1 MLLIYTGNGKGKTS
15 ASVGQAIRALGQGFT
30 VYFGQFMKRPEQ
42 AGEQKILATL
52 LHEHFF
58 ASGAGFFRKEEERP
72 AHREAALRLLHW
84 ANTHLDTADMMILDE
99 TLYALGSGLLTQQEI
114 TALLDAAEKAGTHV
128 VLSGRGLPDWL
139 RERAD
144 LVTEMMEIKHPYNLG
159 EKAGK
164 GIEY

>member
-15 ASVGQAIRALGQGFT
+15 ASVGQAIRALGQGLT

-52 LHEHFF
+52 LNERFL
-58 ASGAGFFRKEEERP
+58 ACGAGFFRKEEERP
-72 AHREAALRLLHW
+72 THREAALHLLQW
-84 ANTHLDTADMMILDE
+84 ATAHLDTADMIILDE

-114 TALLDAAEKAGTHV
+114 TTLLDAAERAGTHV

-159 EKAGK
+159 ERAGK

>member
-1 MLLIYTGNGKGKTS
+1 MLIIYTGNGKGKTS

-30 VYFGQFMKRPEQ
+30 VYFGQFMKRPQQ
-42 AGEQKILATL
+42 AGEQQILTTL
-52 LHEHFF
+52 LNDRFL
-58 ASGAGFFRKEEERP
+58 ACGAGFFRKEEERP
-72 AHREAALRLLHW
+72 AHREAALHLLQW
-84 ANTHLDTADMMILDE
+84 ANTHLASADMIILDE
-99 TLYALGSGLLTQQEI
+99 TLYALGSGLLTQPEV